1 MPGMTEVASV
11 DEAAERCVARVREG
25 ERTIVQG
32 GGGQGKTF
40 TLTTVRERLPDCTA
54 VFVSPPAGELDV
66 AGAALMQIADGL
78 SLDGAGEALAD
89 PERSIIEKT
98 RLLLGMLKDRDDLVL
113 LLDEPDS
120 WPPTGDQ
127 DDQLAHRVVDELLA
141 TLEGAVVLTARQGAP
156 PWFEDAEILRLPDRG
171 WRIADEAWPAAL
183 GEAQTQLHTREQPLS
198 PIAEKL
204 AIGMLALARSSGD
217 TLSVANLP
225 EDTRTLAKQLTSRLR
240 RHHDPLLRA
249 WQRLTRTRFGL
260 DEQALRVLDA
270 PLQDTLDGEVLRF
283 CLLSSRPD
291 GFQLHP
297 TLRSNAPTGEI
308 EGLDETHKRLF
319 ELFRARNGYV
329 DRLECAHHGLR
340 ARSDG
345 SPPDA
350 PILFVEQLDSYGRWL
365 SQNGNR
371 AAAVRVFQSSLELA
385 PDRPYAQHYLAY
397 NLDVLGEEPREVEAN
412 YRAALTAQPQNIW
425 WHSRLINF
433 LVTRRRPDEAQTLF
447 HDALNELKSPERAQD
462 RWLYG
467 NLHRWVAREA
477 LFFGDLELC
486 AEVLDDVPDPLFP
499 TIDALQQIKRRLAAR
514 RNARTHGAVAPLGR
528 LSEEWWRQG
537 PVRLPPDL
545 PGIGALTRWL
555 TARIEEI
562 DGSEV
567 AVLGARVDVPP
578 AVDRPPTE
586 MSRLPLAEIDRASRS
601 SGDAVSVGRHVEV
614 GWYRNG
620 EPPAR
625 SLTMLLPMDAE
636 DRLPLPDPHP
646 MRYVQSRVRRRQRST
661 DDAGRRPLA
670 RE

>member
-78 SLDGAGEALAD
+78 SLDGAGETLAD

-204 AIGMLALARSSGD
+204 AIGMLALARSNGD

-225 EDTRTLAKQLTSRLR
+225 EDTRTLARQLTSRLR

-365 SQNGNR
+365 SQKGDR

-397 NLDVLGEEPREVEAN
+397 NLDVQGEEPHEVETN
-412 YRAALTAQPQNIW
+412 YRAAVAAQPRNIW

-433 LVTRRRPDEAQTLF
+433 LLTRRRVNEAQALF
-447 HDALNELKSPERAQD
+447 HDALNELEAPELGGYKF
-462 RWLYG
+462 LYSS
-467 NLHRWVAREA
+467 LHRWVARDA
-477 LFFGDLELC
+477 LFFGDLKFC
-486 AEVLDDVPDPLFP
+486 GEVLADVPEQLLP
-499 TIDALQQIKRRLAAR
+499 TIDGLQPIKRRLEAR
-514 RNARTHGAVAPLGR
+514 QEARMYGAVAPLGR
-528 LSEEWWRQG
+528 LGEQWWQSG
-537 PVRLPPDL
+537 PASLPSNL
-545 PGIGALTRWL
+545 PGIGTLTRWL

-562 DGSEV
+562 DGDEV
-567 AVLGARVDVPP
+567 ALLGVQIELPP
-578 AVDRPPTE
+578 PMERPPTR
-586 MSRLPLAEIDRASRS
+586 MTRRRLDEIKHAGGS
-601 SGDAVSVGRHVEV
+601 SGETVSVGRHIEV
-614 GWYRNG
+614 GWYEDGDGVTR
-620 EPPAR
+620 AV
-625 SLTMLLPMDAE
+625 TMLLPKTQE
-636 DRLPLPDPHP
+636 ERLPIPEPHP
-646 MRYVQSRVRRRQRST
+646 LRYVQSRVRRRQRST